1 VLLEARFGFLYRS
14 VVKCLIVYRCDPVY
28 KGVEEARTNHATRGY
43 RARISQLAKDMK
55 IWSCA
60 S

>member
-1 VLLEARFGFLYRS
+1 MLGARFGFLNRS

-28 KGVEEARTNHATRGY
+28 KGVEETRTNHATPRYRARGY
-43 RARISQLAKDMK
+43 RRLAKDMK
-55 IWSCA
+55 MWSCT